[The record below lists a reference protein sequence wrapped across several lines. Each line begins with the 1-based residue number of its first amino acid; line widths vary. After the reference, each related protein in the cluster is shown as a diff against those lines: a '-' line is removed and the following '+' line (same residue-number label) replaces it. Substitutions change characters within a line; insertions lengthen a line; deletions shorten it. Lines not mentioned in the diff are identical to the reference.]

1 MNRVAIYDATLRE
14 GAQSA
19 GVSFTVQDKMRIV
32 RTLDEAGVSYIEA
45 GNPGSNPKDAEF
57 YRLMSGKSLK
67 NARLAAF
74 GSTCRVGVM
83 PEDDANIRALL
94 SADTGAVC
102 VFGKA
107 WDLHVTGVLKAALN
121 QNLEIIR
128 DTIVYLKSMGK
139 EAVFDAEHF
148 FDGYKQ
154 NPSYALEVI
163 KTARRAGADWICLC
177 DTNGGCF
184 PHEMRE
190 IVARVRKAIDDAPLG
205 IHAHNDTGM
214 ADANA
219 VESVLQGAEMVQTTV
234 SGWGERCGNTNLF
247 TIVPSLQLKLGY
259 ECVLPG
265 AVPRWADI
273 CRSLAETVN
282 SLVPSGTPFVGRNA
296 FSHKAGMHIDGVC
309 KNPEAFE
316 HVSPE
321 KIGAERRF
329 LLSEVSGR
337 SAVLS
342 RAGVID
348 PALTKDSPEI
358 GELVC
363 ELKKLEHEGYQFE
376 GAEASFDLMI
386 RRKLRKY
393 DPFFKLI
400 GFSVTINEPG
410 ADEETAS
417 AVIRIS
423 VDGVEEVAGAV
434 GNGPVNAIDAAT
446 RKALCR
452 FYPCINEVTLTDYK
466 VRVLDSGSATA
477 AKVRVI
483 IESSDGPDTW
493 ATVGVS
499 PDIVGASLTALI
511 DAIEYKLI
519 KTGSARGAT
528 A

>member
-1 MNRVAIYDATLRE
+1 MDKVKIYDATLRE

-32 RTLDEAGVSYIEA
+32 KTLDEAGVSYIEA

-57 YRLMSGKSLK
+57 YSLMSGKSLK

-74 GSTCRVGVM
+74 GATCRIGQE
-83 PEDDANIRALL
+83 PEDDVNIQALL
-94 SADTGAVC
+94 SADTEAVC

-107 WDLHVTGVLKAALN
+107 WDLHVTGVLKATIK
-121 QNLEIIR
+121 QNLDIIR
-128 DTIVYLKSMGK
+128 DTIVYLKDQGR

-163 KTARRAGADWICLC
+163 KTACEAGADWVCLC

-184 PHEMRE
+184 PHEVRE
-190 IVARVRKAIDDAPLG
+190 IVARVRKATGAPLG

-219 VESVLQGAEMVQTTV
+219 IEAVLQGATMVQTTV

-259 ECVLPG
+259 ECVLPE
-265 AVPRWADI
+265 AVPRWAGI
-273 CRSLAETVN
+273 CRSLTETVN

-309 KNPEAFE
+309 KNPDAFE

-321 KIGAERRF
+321 KVGAERRF

-342 RAGVID
+342 RVRGID
-348 PALTKDSPEI
+348 PALTKDSPEV
-358 GELVC
+358 GELVG

-386 RRKLRKY
+386 MRRLGKY
-393 DPFFKLI
+393 DPFFRLV
-400 GFSVTINEPG
+400 GFSVTINEPS
-410 ADEETAS
+410 ADEEIAS
-417 AVIRIS
+417 AVIRVS

-434 GNGPVNAIDAAT
+434 GNGPVNAMDAAT
-446 RKALCR
+446 RKALGR

-483 IESSDGPDTW
+483 IESSDGNDTW

-499 PDIVGASLTALI
+499 ADIVGASLSALI
-511 DAIEYKLI
+511 DALEYKLI
-519 KTGSARGAT
+519 KSGAAHGVT